1 MKHNLEKKFSTFDL
15 ALVLALIA
23 VLLINILVSR
33 SLPAP
38 GMRKASKNAVTVTG
52 TAPGK
57 VGDVTVEVTA
67 DKDNIYSLAVTEQ
80 NETPGIGS
88 LAVEQLPAAI
98 VGANS
103 LAVDSVSSATVTS
116 EAIKTA
122 AAAALESAGFDP
134 AAFGYVAPEPEPEVE
149 IAAPVAAEDGKVTA
163 TGKGTGIDGDVVVE
177 IVADANTIY
186 EVNIL
191 QQNETPGIGSVAVE
205 KLPAAIVEANSIAV
219 DGISGATVTST
230 AIKTAITEALS
241 SAGFDPANFGAGE
254 AAPAAEPAP
263 AETAAPAA
271 AEEAAPA
278 EIPEGASTAQAQAN
292 GIDGPIVVEVT
303 ADADK
308 IYAINILS
316 QNETPGIGSVA
327 VEKLPGAIVEANSTD
342 IDGITGATVSSTAI
356 KTAVAEAL
364 EAIRSGAPAEEP
376 APVEEA
382 APAEPAA
389 AEEPAPKAELPAP
402 VVGEDGKVTAYGRS
416 LGKVGDVTVEVVAD
430 ENTIYSVTVTEQNET
445 AGIGSRA
452 VEEIPAAIVAAN
464 SVDVDAVSGATITTD
479 AIRAAVAWALRD
491 TPFGKTEAAPVEQ
504 APVEEAPVE
513 PGEPVRSVGRSVGKN
528 GDVVVEVLADR
539 CTIYEVNVLEH
550 NETQGV
556 GSVAVDRIPA
566 AIVAA
571 NSIDVDAVTGATV
584 TTDAI
589 RAAVAKALRDAPF
602 GQAAEEAAP
611 AAEEAPIGS
620 AVLESTVDGKNGPIV
635 VDVVVENG
643 VITKVEV
650 RQHSEIQGVGSVAV
664 DWMPGRIVE
673 ANSVDVDGVT
683 GATITSD
690 AIKTAVRRALELAQ
704 SGEAAPA
711 GPVTASV
718 TVDGKN
724 GPIVVEVTADGD
736 TITDVKVLEHSE
748 TQGVGSVAVDW
759 MPGRIVEANSVDVD
773 GVTGATI
780 TSDAIK
786 TAVAEALG
794 KAA

>member
-491 TPFGKTEAAPVEQ
+491 TPFGKTEASPVEQ

-635 VDVVVENG
+635 VEVTADGDTITDV
-643 VITKVEV
+643 KVLE
-650 RQHSEIQGVGSVAV
+650 HSETQGVGSVAV

>member
-263 AETAAPAA
+263 AETAAPA
-271 AEEAAPA
+271 EAPA

-327 VEKLPGAIVEANSTD
+327 VEKLPGAIVEANSAD

-356 KTAVAEAL
+356 KTAVTEAL
-364 EAIRSGAPAEEP
+364 ETIRSGAPA
-376 APVEEA
+376 EEA

-452 VEEIPAAIVAAN
+452 VEEIPAAIMAAN

-650 RQHSEIQGVGSVAV
+650 RQHSE
-664 DWMPGRIVE
+664 
-673 ANSVDVDGVT
+673 
-683 GATITSD
+683 
-690 AIKTAVRRALELAQ
+690 
-704 SGEAAPA
+704 
-711 GPVTASV
+711 
-718 TVDGKN
+718 
-724 GPIVVEVTADGD
+724 
-736 TITDVKVLEHSE
+736 

>member
-263 AETAAPAA
+263 AETAAPAEEPA
-271 AEEAAPA
+271 AAD
-278 EIPEGASTAQAQAN
+278 IPEGASTAKAQAN

-308 IYAINILS
+308 IYAVNILS

-327 VEKLPGAIVEANSTD
+327 VEKLPGAIVEANSAD

-356 KTAVAEAL
+356 KTAVTEAL
-364 EAIRSGAPAEEP
+364 ETIRSGAPA
-376 APVEEA
+376 EEA

-650 RQHSEIQGVGSVAV
+650 RQHSE
-664 DWMPGRIVE
+664 
-673 ANSVDVDGVT
+673 
-683 GATITSD
+683 
-690 AIKTAVRRALELAQ
+690 
-704 SGEAAPA
+704 
-711 GPVTASV
+711 
-718 TVDGKN
+718 
-724 GPIVVEVTADGD
+724 
-736 TITDVKVLEHSE
+736 

>member
-491 TPFGKTEAAPVEQ
+491 TPFGKTEASPVEQ

-635 VDVVVENG
+635 VDVVVEDG

>member
-263 AETAAPAA
+263 AETAAPA
-271 AEEAAPA
+271 EAPA

-327 VEKLPGAIVEANSTD
+327 VEKLPGAIVEANSAD

-356 KTAVAEAL
+356 KTAVTEAL
-364 EAIRSGAPAEEP
+364 ETIRSGAPA
-376 APVEEA
+376 EEA

-452 VEEIPAAIVAAN
+452 VEEIPAAIMAAN

-539 CTIYEVNVLEH
+539 CTIYEVDVLEH

-650 RQHSEIQGVGSVAV
+650 RQHSE
-664 DWMPGRIVE
+664 
-673 ANSVDVDGVT
+673 
-683 GATITSD
+683 
-690 AIKTAVRRALELAQ
+690 
-704 SGEAAPA
+704 
-711 GPVTASV
+711 
-718 TVDGKN
+718 
-724 GPIVVEVTADGD
+724 
-736 TITDVKVLEHSE
+736 

>member
-1 MKHNLEKKFSTFDL
+1 MKHNLEKKFSSFDL
-15 ALVLALIA
+15 ILVLVLIA
-23 VLLINILVSR
+23 VLLINIFVSR
-33 SLPAP
+33 GLPAP

-134 AAFGYVAPEPEPEVE
+134 AAFGFVAPEPEPEVE

-205 KLPAAIVEANSIAV
+205 KLPGAIVEANSIAV
-219 DGISGATVTST
+219 DGVTGATVTST
-230 AIKTAITEALS
+230 AIKTAITEALT

-308 IYAINILS
+308 IYAVNILS

-327 VEKLPGAIVEANSTD
+327 VEKLPGAIVEANSAD

-356 KTAVAEAL
+356 KTAVTEAL
-364 EAIRSGAPAEEP
+364 ETIRSGAPA
-376 APVEEA
+376 EEA

-635 VDVVVENG
+635 V
-643 VITKVEV
+643 
-650 RQHSEIQGVGSVAV
+650 
-664 DWMPGRIVE
+664 
-673 ANSVDVDGVT
+673 
-683 GATITSD
+683 
-690 AIKTAVRRALELAQ
+690 
-704 SGEAAPA
+704 
-711 GPVTASV
+711 
-718 TVDGKN
+718 
-724 GPIVVEVTADGD
+724 EVTADGD

>member
-308 IYAINILS
+308 IYAVNILS

-364 EAIRSGAPAEEP
+364 ETIRSGAPA
-376 APVEEA
+376 EEA

-650 RQHSEIQGVGSVAV
+650 RQHSE
-664 DWMPGRIVE
+664 
-673 ANSVDVDGVT
+673 
-683 GATITSD
+683 
-690 AIKTAVRRALELAQ
+690 
-704 SGEAAPA
+704 
-711 GPVTASV
+711 
-718 TVDGKN
+718 
-724 GPIVVEVTADGD
+724 
-736 TITDVKVLEHSE
+736 